1 MLDCVSTYF
10 AENTE
15 SFLLVVVGDVVQLCC
30 VSVNAYNG
38 EVIVVFKRMVPHLP
52 CIKAKM
58 VMT

>member
-1 MLDCVSTYF
+1 VSTYF

>member
-1 MLDCVSTYF
+1 MLDCVSTFF

-15 SFLLVVVGDVVQLCC
+15 SLLLVIVVGDVVHLCC
-30 VSVNAYNG
+30 VYAYNG

-52 CIKAKM
+52 CIKEKM